1 MYGLPLEA
9 FQEARP
15 GTDTGRDF
23 SARSHGAPPSAPEQ
37 TEDAGRESGA
47 GEGGCRVEANA
58 VLEELV
64 PDFLEELI
72 AGLDTMAQGLQ
83 EGDFDTLHRLG
94 HGLKGA
100 AGNYEFEE
108 LAGIFL
114 AIENAAK
121 NHDSDAA
128 AQHMKRAKGYLER
141 LEIAYV
147 EKD

>member
-1 MYGLPLEA
+1 M
-9 FQEARP
+9 
-15 GTDTGRDF
+15 
-23 SARSHGAPPSAPEQ
+23 
-37 TEDAGRESGA
+37 
-47 GEGGCRVEANA
+47 
-58 VLEELV
+58 EELV
-64 PDFLEELI
+64 PELLEDLN

-114 AIENAAK
+114 TIENAAK

-128 AQHMKRAKGYLER
+128 AKYMKRAKDYLER
-141 LEIAYV
+141 LDIAYV
-147 EKD
+147 EKE